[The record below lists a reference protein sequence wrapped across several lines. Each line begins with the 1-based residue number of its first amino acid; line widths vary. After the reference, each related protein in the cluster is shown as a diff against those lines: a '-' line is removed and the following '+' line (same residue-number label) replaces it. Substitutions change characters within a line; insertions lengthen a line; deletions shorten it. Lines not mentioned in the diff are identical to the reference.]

1 MPWRQNWEVR
11 MDNNAIVSLLGLCL
25 RGNHLAVGEE
35 PVAEAAE
42 CRAIRLLVL
51 CADAPDSTRRR
62 AERFAREGQCL
73 LAELPVTKTELGRA
87 LGRASVAMAGVT
99 DLGLAGAVASRLGQM
114 DPARYADLTQRME
127 LKAKR
132 AAERKRLH
140 EAQAKAPRSAEVRKE
155 KPQRREEEPAKAPAN
170 VQKAPGRR
178 PRPDRDGSRKAAPAW
193 DRSDRRRTDASPA
206 RGGKPGSGRGFAA
219 KRGSAPNPYAN
230 SRPVKKGKG
239 SFRKKES

>member
-1 MPWRQNWEVR
+1 

-73 LAELPVTKTELGRA
+73 LAELPVSKAELGRA
-87 LGRASVAMAGVT
+87 LGRASVAMAGVA
-99 DLGLAGAVASRLGQM
+99 DLGLAGAVANRLGQM
-114 DPARYADLTQRME
+114 DPARYADLAQRME

-140 EAQAKAPRSAEVRKE
+140 EAQAKAPRSAEARRE
-155 KPQRREEEPAKAPAN
+155 KPQRRAEEPAKAPAN
-170 VQKAPGRR
+170 VQKVPGRR
-178 PRPDRDGSRKAAPAW
+178 PRPDRDAPRKTAAPAR
-193 DRSDRRRTDASPA
+193 DRSDRRRADASPA
-206 RGGKPGSGRGFAA
+206 RDGKPGRGFAA
-219 KRGSAPNPYAN
+219 KRGKAPNPYAN

>member
-1 MPWRQNWEVR
+1 

-42 CRAIRLLVL
+42 RRDIRLLVL

-73 LAELPVTKTELGRA
+73 LVELPATKAELGRA
-87 LGRASVAMAGVT
+87 LGRASVAMAAVT
-99 DLGLAGAVASRLGQM
+99 DLGLAGALASRLGQM
-114 DPARYADLTQRME
+114 DPARYADLAQRME

-155 KPQRREEEPAKAPAN
+155 NRRAEEPAKAPAN
-170 VQKAPGRR
+170 VQKVPGRR
-178 PRPDRDGSRKAAPAW
+178 PRPDRDAPRKAAAPVR
-193 DRSDRRRTDASPA
+193 DRSGQRRTDASPA
-206 RGGKPGSGRGFAA
+206 RGGKPGSGRGFAAKRGSGRGFAA

>member
-1 MPWRQNWEVR
+1 

-51 CADAPDSTRRR
+51 CSDAPDSTRRR

-73 LAELPVTKTELGRA
+73 LAELPVTKAELGRA

-114 DPARYADLTQRME
+114 DPARYADLAQRME

-155 KPQRREEEPAKAPAN
+155 KPQRRTEELAKAPAN
-170 VQKAPGRR
+170 AQKAPGRR
-178 PRPDRDGSRKAAPAW
+178 PRPDRDAPRKAAAPAR
-193 DRSDRRRTDASPA
+193 DGSSRRRADASPA
-206 RGGKPGSGRGFAA
+206 RGGKPGNGRSFAA

>member
-1 MPWRQNWEVR
+1 

-42 CRAIRLLVL
+42 SRDIRLLVL
-51 CADAPDSTRRR
+51 CSDAPDSTRRR

-73 LAELPVTKTELGRA
+73 LAELPATKAELGRA
-87 LGRASVAMAGVT
+87 LGRASVAMAAVT

-114 DPARYADLTQRME
+114 DPARYADLAQRME

-140 EAQAKAPRSAEVRKE
+140 EVQSKAPRSPEVRKE
-155 KPQRREEEPAKAPAN
+155 KPQRRAEAPAKAPQN
-170 VQKAPGRR
+170 VQKAPGKR
-178 PRPDRDGSRKAAPAW
+178 PHPDRDAPRKTAAPA
-193 DRSDRRRTDASPA
+193 RNGSHRRRADASPA
-206 RGGKPGSGRGFAA
+206 RGGKPGSSRGFAA

-239 SFRKKES
+239 SFRKKGS

>member
-1 MPWRQNWEVR
+1 

-73 LAELPVTKTELGRA
+73 LAELPVSKAELGRA
-87 LGRASVAMAGVT
+87 LGRASVATAGVT
-99 DLGLAGAVASRLGQM
+99 DLGLAGAVANRLGQM
-114 DPARYADLTQRME
+114 DPARYADLAQRME

-140 EAQAKAPRSAEVRKE
+140 EAQAKAPRSAEARRE
-155 KPQRREEEPAKAPAN
+155 KPQRRAEEPAKAPAN

-178 PRPDRDGSRKAAPAW
+178 PRPDRDAPRKTAAPAR
-193 DRSDRRRTDASPA
+193 DRSDRRRADASPA
-206 RGGKPGSGRGFAA
+206 RDGKPGRGFAA
-219 KRGSAPNPYAN
+219 KRGKAPNPYAN

>member
-1 MPWRQNWEVR
+1 

-73 LAELPVTKTELGRA
+73 LAELPVTKAELGRA

-114 DPARYADLTQRME
+114 DPARYADLAQRME

-155 KPQRREEEPAKAPAN
+155 KPQRRTEELAKAPAN
-170 VQKAPGRR
+170 AQKAPGRR
-178 PRPDRDGSRKAAPAW
+178 PRPDRDAPRKAAAPAR
-193 DRSDRRRTDASPA
+193 DGSSRRRADASPA

>member
-1 MPWRQNWEVR
+1 

-42 CRAIRLLVL
+42 CRAIRLLIL
-51 CADAPDSTRRR
+51 CSDAPDSTRRR

-73 LAELPVTKTELGRA
+73 LAELPVTKAELGRA

-99 DLGLAGAVASRLGQM
+99 DLGLAGAVANRLGQM
-114 DPARYADLTQRME
+114 DPARYADLSQRME

-140 EAQAKAPRSAEVRKE
+140 EAQAKAARSAEVRKE
-155 KPQRREEEPAKAPAN
+155 KPQRRAEEPAKAPQNA
-170 VQKAPGRR
+170 QKAPGRR
-178 PRPDRDGSRKAAPAW
+178 PRPDRDVPRKAAAPAR
-193 DRSDRRRTDASPA
+193 DHSDRRRADASPA
-206 RGGKPGSGRGFAA
+206 RGGKPGRGRSFAA

>member
-1 MPWRQNWEVR
+1 
-11 MDNNAIVSLLGLCL
+11 MDSNAIVSLLGLCL

-42 CRAIRLLVL
+42 RRDIRLLVL

-73 LAELPVTKTELGRA
+73 LVELPATKAELGRA
-87 LGRASVAMAGVT
+87 LGRASVAMAAVT
-99 DLGLAGAVASRLGQM
+99 DLGLAGALASRLGQM
-114 DPARYADLTQRME
+114 DPARYADLAQRME

-155 KPQRREEEPAKAPAN
+155 NRRAAEPAKAPAN
-170 VQKAPGRR
+170 VQKVPGRR
-178 PRPDRDGSRKAAPAW
+178 PRPDRDAPRKAAAPVR
-193 DRSDRRRTDASPA
+193 DCSGQRRTDASPA

>member
-1 MPWRQNWEVR
+1 

-73 LAELPVTKTELGRA
+73 LAELPVSKAELGRA

-99 DLGLAGAVASRLGQM
+99 DLGLAGAVANRLGQM
-114 DPARYADLTQRME
+114 DPARYADLAQRME

-140 EAQAKAPRSAEVRKE
+140 EAQAKAPRSAEARRE
-155 KPQRREEEPAKAPAN
+155 KPQRRAEEPAKAPAN

-178 PRPDRDGSRKAAPAW
+178 PRPDRDAPRKTAAPAR
-193 DRSDRRRTDASPA
+193 DRSDRRRADASPA
-206 RGGKPGSGRGFAA
+206 RDGKPGRGFAA
-219 KRGSAPNPYAN
+219 KRSSAPNPYAN

>member
-1 MPWRQNWEVR
+1 

-73 LAELPVTKTELGRA
+73 LAELPVSKAELGRA
-87 LGRASVAMAGVT
+87 LGRVSVAMAGVT
-99 DLGLAGAVASRLGQM
+99 DLGLAGAVANRLGQM
-114 DPARYADLTQRME
+114 DPARYADLAQRME

-140 EAQAKAPRSAEVRKE
+140 EAQAKAPRSAEARRE
-155 KPQRREEEPAKAPAN
+155 KPQRRAEEPAKAPAN

-178 PRPDRDGSRKAAPAW
+178 PRPDRDAPRKTAAPAR
-193 DRSDRRRTDASPA
+193 DRSDRRRADASPA
-206 RGGKPGSGRGFAA
+206 RDGKPGRGFAA

>member
-1 MPWRQNWEVR
+1 
-11 MDNNAIVSLLGLCL
+11 MDNNAIASLLGLCL

-73 LAELPVTKTELGRA
+73 LAELPVSKAELGRA

-114 DPARYADLTQRME
+114 DPARYADLAQRME

-140 EAQAKAPRSAEVRKE
+140 EAQAKAPRSAEARRE
-155 KPQRREEEPAKAPAN
+155 KPQRRAEEPAKAPAN
-170 VQKAPGRR
+170 VQKAPGRH
-178 PRPDRDGSRKAAPAW
+178 PRPDRDAPRTTAAPAR
-193 DRSDRRRTDASPA
+193 DRSDRRRADASPA
-206 RGGKPGSGRGFAA
+206 RDGKPGRGFAA

>member
-1 MPWRQNWEVR
+1 

-42 CRAIRLLVL
+42 RRDIRLLVL

-73 LAELPVTKTELGRA
+73 LAELPATKAELGRA
-87 LGRASVAMAGVT
+87 LGRASVAMAAVT
-99 DLGLAGAVASRLGQM
+99 DLGLAGALASRLGQM
-114 DPARYADLTQRME
+114 DPARYADLAQRME

-140 EAQAKAPRSAEVRKE
+140 EAQARAPQSAQVHKE
-155 KPQRREEEPAKAPAN
+155 KPPRRADAPVKAPAN

-178 PRPDRDGSRKAAPAW
+178 PRPDRDAPRKTAAPAR
-193 DRSDRRRTDASPA
+193 DGSDRPRSGGSSL
-206 RGGKPGSGRGFAA
+206 RGSKPGSGRGFAA

>member
-1 MPWRQNWEVR
+1 

-73 LAELPVTKTELGRA
+73 LAELPVSKAELGRA

-99 DLGLAGAVASRLGQM
+99 DLGLAGAVANRLGQM
-114 DPARYADLTQRME
+114 DPARYADLAQRME

-140 EAQAKAPRSAEVRKE
+140 EAQAKAPRSAEARRE
-155 KPQRREEEPAKAPAN
+155 KPQRRAEEPKPP
-170 VQKAPGRR
+170 QTYK
-178 PRPDRDGSRKAAPAW
+178 
-193 DRSDRRRTDASPA
+193 RRRAGAPVRTGMRPARRQPPPGTEATGAAQMPLRPVTASPA
-206 RGGKPGSGRGFAA
+206 EALPQSAA
-219 KRGSAPNPYAN
+219 KPRIHTPTAAP
-230 SRPVKKGKG
+230 
-239 SFRKKES
+239 

>member
-1 MPWRQNWEVR
+1 

-51 CADAPDSTRRR
+51 CSDAPDSTRRR

-73 LAELPVTKTELGRA
+73 LAELPVTKAELGRA

-114 DPARYADLTQRME
+114 DPARYADLAQRME

-155 KPQRREEEPAKAPAN
+155 KPQRRTEEPAKAPAN
-170 VQKAPGRR
+170 AQKAPGRR
-178 PRPDRDGSRKAAPAW
+178 PRPDRDAPRKAAAPAR
-193 DRSDRRRTDASPA
+193 DGSSRRRADASPA
-206 RGGKPGSGRGFAA
+206 RGGKPGGGRGFAA

-239 SFRKKES
+239 SFRKKET

>member
-1 MPWRQNWEVR
+1 

-51 CADAPDSTRRR
+51 CSDAPDPTRRR

-73 LAELPVTKTELGRA
+73 LAELPVTKAELGRA

-99 DLGLAGAVASRLGQM
+99 DLGLAGAVANRLGQM
-114 DPARYADLTQRME
+114 DPARYADLAQRME

-155 KPQRREEEPAKAPAN
+155 KPQRRTEEPAKAPAN

-178 PRPDRDGSRKAAPAW
+178 PRPDRDAPRKAAAPAR
-193 DRSDRRRTDASPA
+193 DGSSRRRADASPA
-206 RGGKPGSGRGFAA
+206 RSGKPGRGRGFAA